1 MQAFFSSKSPGTAKP
16 YPGLQV
22 NIEMSAQTD
31 TKHKVTIRRLVEMK
45 QAKEKIAC
53 LTAYDA
59 SFAQL
64 LEKSGIDVVLVG
76 DSLGM
81 VIQGCDTTLPVSVED
96 MLYHTQCVEKGLDNA
111 LLITDMPFLSFT
123 SEEEAVLNAG
133 LFMKQG
139 GAHMVKLEGGV
150 DQVDTVAALNKN
162 GIPVCAHLGLQPQY
176 VHKIGGYHVQGR
188 DDAAADK
195 MLKDALTLQD
205 AGADLMLLECVP
217 ESLARKI
224 TNALD
229 IPVIGIGAG
238 ADCDGQILVLYDIL
252 DISLGFRPKFSKN
265 FMSSA
270 NSIEQAIQQYV
281 SAVKKSEFPAAEHVF
296 S

>member
-1 MQAFFSSKSPGTAKP
+1 
-16 YPGLQV
+16 
-22 NIEMSAQTD
+22 MSTQTN
-31 TKHKVTIRRLVEMK
+31 TKHRVTIRRLVEMK

-59 SFAQL
+59 SFALL
-64 LEKSGIDVVLVG
+64 LETAGVDVVLVG

-96 MLYHTQCVEKGLDNA
+96 MLYHTQCVAKGLENA

-123 SEEEAVLNAG
+123 SEEQAVLNAG

-176 VHKIGGYHVQGR
+176 VHKIGGYRVQGR
-188 DDAAADK
+188 DAEAADK
-195 MLKDALTLQD
+195 MLVDALTLQQ

-217 ESLARKI
+217 EILARKI
-224 TNALD
+224 TEALD

-238 ADCDGQILVLYDIL
+238 AGCDGQILVLYDIL
-252 DISLGFRPKFSKN
+252 DISLGIRPKFSKN
-265 FMSSA
+265 FMTSA
-270 NSIEQAIQQYV
+270 SSIEQAIQQYV
-281 SAVKKSEFPAAEHVF
+281 SAVKKAEFPAEEHVF

>member
-1 MQAFFSSKSPGTAKP
+1 
-16 YPGLQV
+16 
-22 NIEMSAQTD
+22 MSTQTD
-31 TKHKVTIRRLVEMK
+31 TRKKVTVRQLAEMK
-45 QAKEKIAC
+45 QAKQKIAC

-59 SFAQL
+59 SFARL
-64 LEKSGIDVVLVG
+64 LENAGVDVVLVG

-81 VIQGCDTTLPVSVED
+81 VIQGEETTLPVSVED
-96 MLYHTQCVEKGLDNA
+96 MLYHTQCVAKGLNDS

-150 DQVDTVAALNKN
+150 DQADTVAALNKN

-176 VHKIGGYHVQGR
+176 VHKIGGYRVQGR
-188 DDAAADK
+188 DDAAAEK
-195 MLKDALTLQD
+195 MLADALTLQD

-217 ESLARKI
+217 ASLAAKI
-224 TNALD
+224 TDALE

-238 ADCDGQILVLYDIL
+238 IDCDGQILVLYDIL
-252 DISLGFRPKFSKN
+252 DISLGLRPKFSKN
-265 FMSSA
+265 FMTDVHG
-270 NSIEQAIQQYV
+270 IEEAIKQYV
-281 SAVKKSEFPAAEHVF
+281 SEVKSSKFPSMEHAF
-296 S
+296 N

>member
-1 MQAFFSSKSPGTAKP
+1 
-16 YPGLQV
+16 
-22 NIEMSAQTD
+22 MSTQTN
-31 TKHKVTIRRLVEMK
+31 TRKKMTVRRLAEMK

-59 SFAQL
+59 SFAHV
-64 LEKSGIDVVLVG
+64 LEKSGVDVVLVG

-81 VIQGCDTTLPVSVED
+81 VIQGEETTLPVSVDD
-96 MLYHTQCVEKGLDNA
+96 MLYHTQCVAQGLENC

-123 SEEEAVLNAG
+123 SEEEAVRNAG

-150 DQVDTVAALNKN
+150 DQADTVSALSRN

-176 VHKIGGYHVQGR
+176 VHKIGGYRVQGR
-188 DDAAADK
+188 EQTAADK
-195 MLKDALTLQD
+195 MLADALALQQ
-205 AGADLMLLECVP
+205 AGCDLMLLECVP
-217 ESLARKI
+217 AALANKI
-224 TNALD
+224 TEALD

-238 ADCDGQILVLYDIL
+238 VDCDGQILVLYDII
-252 DISLGFRPKFSKN
+252 DISLGIRPKFSKN
-265 FMSSA
+265 FMASA
-270 NSIEQAIQQYV
+270 GSIEQAVRDYI
-281 SAVKKSEFPAAEHVF
+281 SAVKNSKFPATEHVF

>member
-1 MQAFFSSKSPGTAKP
+1 
-16 YPGLQV
+16 
-22 NIEMSAQTD
+22 MSTQKK
-31 TKHKVTIRRLVEMK
+31 TKQKVTVRRLNEMK

-64 LEKSGIDVVLVG
+64 LEKAGVDVVLVG

-81 VIQGCDTTLPVSVED
+81 VIQGEETTLPVSVED
-96 MLYHTQCVEKGLDNA
+96 MLYHTQCVAKGLKNA

-123 SEEEAVLNAG
+123 SVDEAVLNAG

-139 GAHMVKLEGGV
+139 GAHMVKLEGGA
-150 DQVDTVAALNKN
+150 DQAETVSALNRN

-176 VHKIGGYHVQGR
+176 VHKIGGYLVQGR
-188 DDAAADK
+188 EAAMADK
-195 MLKDALTLQD
+195 MLDDALTLQK
-205 AGADLMLLECVP
+205 AGADLVLLECVP

-224 TNALD
+224 TQALD
-229 IPVIGIGAG
+229 IPVIGIGASV
-238 ADCDGQILVLYDIL
+238 ACDGQILVLYDIL
-252 DISLGFRPKFSKN
+252 DISLGIRPRFSKN
-265 FMSSA
+265 FMASS

-281 SAVKKSEFPAAEHVF
+281 SAVKEGEFPAAEHVF

>member
-1 MQAFFSSKSPGTAKP
+1 
-16 YPGLQV
+16 
-22 NIEMSAQTD
+22 MSTQTD
-31 TKHKVTIRRLVEMK
+31 NRKKVTVRRLTEMK
-45 QAKEKIAC
+45 KAKEKIAC

-64 LEKSGIDVVLVG
+64 LEKTGVDVVLVG

-81 VIQGCDTTLPVSVED
+81 VIQGEETTLPVSVED
-96 MLYHTQCVEKGLDNA
+96 MLYHTQCVARGLSNA
-111 LLITDMPFLSFT
+111 LLVTDMPFLSFT
-123 SEEEAVLNAG
+123 SEQEAVLNAG

-150 DQVDTVAALNKN
+150 DQAETVSALNKN

-176 VHKIGGYHVQGR
+176 VHKIGGYLVQGR
-188 DDAAADK
+188 EPSAADK
-195 MLKDALTLQD
+195 MLEDALVLQQ

-217 ESLARKI
+217 ELLANKI
-224 TNALD
+224 TQALD

-238 ADCDGQILVLYDIL
+238 AKCDGQILVLYDIL
-252 DISLGFRPKFSKN
+252 DISLGLRPKFSKN
-265 FMSSA
+265 FMASA
-270 NSIEQAIQQYV
+270 DSIEEAIQHYV
-281 SAVKKSEFPAAEHVF
+281 AAVKEGEFPAAEHVF